1 VMTTITSKIKSVN
14 KNPEDNFIFI
24 GYTFSRDKNI
34 DQDGPKFIIYDEP
47 PGEVV
52 FQTGSLT
59 DLFNFCNA
67 SIKCVEEGKITPFA
81 NILCIRCS

>member
-1 VMTTITSKIKSVN
+1 VITTITSKITIVN

-34 DQDGPKFIIYDEP
+34 DQGGPKFMIYDEP
-47 PGEVV
+47 PGEAD
-52 FQTGSLT
+52 FQAGSLT

-67 SIKCVEEGKITPFA
+67 SIKCTEDGKITPFE
-81 NILCIRCS
+81 NISWILCS